1 MFSLNRYCFGSRVY
15 HQAACFYLRNGIRS
29 ISHSKRSAQTPDILH
44 PTGTSEPAPTLPTL
58 DWDRGGRTI
67 KEGLTPLYASM
78 KKLIDSNQ
86 GNVCLIQVGSFYELY
101 FEQATTYAPK
111 LGLKVASRKTNN
123 FVIPMAGFPVYQLQ
137 KFVKILVHDLEVNVA
152 IIDQFPGRGKSLDN
166 IIHRRISRIVSP
178 GTLVDESFLNFSQNN
193 YLLSISFLPN
203 CTNVP
208 ADEDSVV
215 GLSWIDLSVGEFYVQ
230 QTTLGDLIADIT
242 RINPSEVIIGKEFQ
256 EINLASGSWYP
267 PLQDLRKFFL
277 RYHKT
282 AYTNLKINFK
292 NNLQVTRKAL
302 ENFSVR
308 EEAAMNMILSYIQV
322 NLPDSNPSLEVP
334 TQFWNQNCL
343 QMDSRT
349 REALELTE
357 RSTHGRNSAVGSLLS
372 TIRRTVTP
380 SGTRLLTQWIKSPS
394 LDVVEIRRRQ
404 DFVTLFM
411 KNKFLKLTLISQLLS
426 LGDFVRSVQKLSF
439 NSGDTVTN
447 LLAVAEGL
455 AKLNDLK
462 SFLNNEYESDP
473 DECQVLGLILPDFY
487 VPISLS
493 TKILNTLHVEYNEV
507 HETEDVQVEEV
518 QEEQEMELEKLTNSG
533 SYSNKS
539 LDKYKSLPRATS
551 EQAFSFSIKRDYN
564 ELLAEHH
571 DSLDV
576 LKSQEIKLLQ
586 ETKDDLHKID
596 PKLNVIKKAQHGRY
610 LNVLYISGKQKL
622 VDEAYELL
630 GNEVREKRKASLVY
644 KPQEWSKL
652 QAFIDEKTEQIKVFE
667 REIIEDLRL
676 NVLEEISAIRH
687 GGRMVD
693 FLDVTTSFAVLAE
706 ENNLVC
712 PRFLKSPSLTIEE
725 GRHLVVES
733 GLKSVSSMFVPNDTA
748 LNSASSLWVISGPN
762 MGGKSTFLRQNA
774 LIVILAQIGSFVPAV
789 KAKLGVVD
797 KIFTRIGASD
807 DLFSDLSTFMV
818 EMVETSN
825 ILKNATPRSLAIVDE
840 IGRGTSGKE
849 GLAIAYATLLNL
861 LKVNKCRTLFATHFG
876 KELNAML
883 TSNSID
889 QHKIRY
895 YRTRVIR
902 LDNGQQSNDPSNS
915 KNLNL
920 IIDHKLEPGISER
933 SYALEVA
940 QMAGFPKQALKN
952 AKAALESII

>member
-1 MFSLNRYCFGSRVY
+1 MLNLRCRSALRSYRYFSLT
-15 HQAACFYLRNGIRS
+15 NGVRR
-29 ISHSKRSAQTPDILH
+29 ISHSKSAAQTEKLH
-44 PTGTSEPAPTLPTL
+44 PIEPIALPTL
-58 DWDRGGRTI
+58 DWDRGGRTN
-67 KEGLTPLYASM
+67 KDGLTPLYASM
-78 KKLIDSNQ
+78 KKLIDSND

-101 FEQATTYAPK
+101 FDQATTYAPK

-123 FVIPMAGFPVYQLQ
+123 FVIPMAGFPVHQLQ
-137 KFVKILVHDLEVNVA
+137 KFVKMLVHDMEVNVA

-178 GTLVDESFLNFSQNN
+178 GTLVDESFLNFNKNN
-193 YLLSISFLPN
+193 YLLAISFLPN
-203 CTNVP
+203 CTNLP
-208 ADEDSVV
+208 ADEDSIV

-230 QTTLGDLIADIT
+230 QSTLGDLIADIT
-242 RINPSEVIIGKEFQ
+242 RINPSEVIISKEFQ
-256 EINLASGSWYP
+256 DLNLASGSWYP

-282 AYTNLKINFK
+282 AYTNLKLNFK

-357 RSTHGRNSAVGSLLS
+357 RSTYGRNSAVGSLLS
-372 TIRRTVTP
+372 TIRCTVTP
-380 SGTRLLTQWIKSPS
+380 SGTRLLTQWIKAPS
-394 LDVVEIRRRQ
+394 LDVLEIRRRQ
-404 DFVTLFM
+404 DFVTLFL
-411 KNKFLKLTLISQLLS
+411 KNKFLRITLISQLLG
-426 LGDFVRSVQKLSF
+426 LGDFVRSVQRLSF
-439 NSGDTVTN
+439 NSGDAVTN

-455 AKLNDLK
+455 AKLQELK
-462 SFLNNEYESDP
+462 SFLNKEYENDP
-473 DECQVLGLILPDFY
+473 DACQVLGLILPDFY
-487 VPISLS
+487 IPIDLS
-493 TKILNTLHVEYNEV
+493 TKILETLHVEYNEPEAV
-507 HETEDVQVEEV
+507 DEEVEEND
-518 QEEQEMELEKLTNSG
+518 ETLSESG

-539 LDKYKSLPRATS
+539 LDKYKTLPRAKS
-551 EQAFSFSIKRDYN
+551 EQTFSFSIKRDYN
-564 ELLAEHH
+564 ELLTEHH
-571 DSLDV
+571 DSLDL
-576 LKSQEIKLLQ
+576 LKAQDVNLVQ
-586 ETKDDLHKID
+586 ETKERLNKID
-596 PKLNVIKKAQHGRY
+596 PKLNVVRKAQHGRY

-622 VDEAYELL
+622 IGEAYLL
-630 GNEVREKRKASLVY
+630 LADDVREKRKASLLY

-652 QAFIDEKTEQIKVFE
+652 QALIDEKTEQIKLFE

-676 NVLEEISAIRH
+676 NVLDEISAIRH
-687 GGRMVD
+687 AGRMVD

-712 PRFLKSPSLTIEE
+712 PKFLKSPVLNIDG

-733 GLKSVSSMFVPNDTA
+733 SLKSVSSMFVPNDTA
-748 LNSASSLWVISGPN
+748 INTASSLWVISGPN

-774 LIVILAQIGSFVPAV
+774 LIVILAQIGSFVPAA
-789 KAKLGVVD
+789 KAKIGIVD

-825 ILKNATPRSLAIVDE
+825 ILKHATPRSLAIVDE

-861 LKVNKCRTLFATHFG
+861 LTVNKCRTLFATHFG
-876 KELNAML
+876 KELNTML
-883 TSNSID
+883 TSN
-889 QHKIRY
+889 KIEQQKIGY

-902 LDNGQQSNDPSNS
+902 LDDDPKELGSCI
-915 KNLNL
+915 NLNL

-940 QMAGFPKQALKN
+940 QMAGFPEQALRN
-952 AKAALESII
+952 AKSALENI